1 MDAYISI
8 DQGTTS
14 SRSILFGEDGS
25 ILNSYQKEFKQI
37 YPKPGWVE
45 HDPEEIWETTKSV
58 LTKLYNS
65 EIAKKYNV
73 RGIGITNQRETT
85 IVWDKKTGKPLYN
98 AIVWQD
104 RRTSDFCKKL
114 VNDGLENKI
123 ISKSGLVIDPYFSA
137 SKIKWILDN
146 VPDARS
152 KAKNNEI
159 CFGTVDSF
167 LLWRLTDKNVHATDA
182 TNASR
187 TSLYNIEKLEW
198 DEELLEIFDVPKCIM
213 PIVMD
218 SNSKFGNVSKNVMD
232 FELPILSILGDQQ
245 AAAVGQ
251 ACFEPG
257 SIKSTYG
264 TGCFVIINSGDK
276 IIKSKSR
283 LLGTICYMI
292 DGKATYALEGSIF
305 VAGAVVQW
313 LRDNLNIINDA
324 RETQEIVE
332 TMKDNSDVYLVPA
345 FTGLG
350 CPYWD
355 PDARGALYGITR
367 DTGKNEITRAAIE
380 SVAYQTRDLFKA
392 MSEDGIVPSN
402 LKVDGGM
409 TGNDWLMQF
418 LANILNIKVN
428 RPKITET
435 TALGAAMMAAYTD
448 GKYST
453 LEELSQLWSSE
464 KTYISDMNDD
474 NRNNLL
480 QKWDY
485 YISKTLT

>member
-25 ILNSYQKEFKQI
+25 ILNIYQKEFKQI

-213 PIVMD
+213 PNVMD

>member
-25 ILNSYQKEFKQI
+25 ILNIYQKEFKQI

-104 RRTSDFCKKL
+104 RRTSDLCKKL

-213 PIVMD
+213 PNVMD

-418 LANILNIKVN
+418 LANILNITVN

-453 LEELSQLWSSE
+453 LEELSQLWNSE

>member
-14 SRSILFGEDGS
+14 SRAILFGEDGT
-25 ILNSYQKEFKQI
+25 ILNSFQKEFKQI

-45 HDPEEIWETTKSV
+45 HNPEEIWETTKSV
-58 LTKLYNS
+58 LGDLYNS
-65 EIAKKYNV
+65 EIAKKNNI

-114 VNDGLENKI
+114 VESGLEKKVIN
-123 ISKSGLVIDPYFSA
+123 KSGLVIDPYFSA

-146 VPDARS
+146 IPDARE

-167 LLWRLTDKNVHATDA
+167 LLWRLTDKKVHATDA

-198 DEELLEIFDVPKCIM
+198 DDELLSIFDVPKSM
-213 PIVMD
+213 KPKVME
-218 SNSKFGNVSKNVMD
+218 SNRNFGQVSKNVMN

-251 ACFEPG
+251 ACFTPG

-276 IIKSKSR
+276 IIKSVSYTHLTLPTI
-283 LLGTICYMI
+283 LL
-292 DGKATYALEGSIF
+292 
-305 VAGAVVQW
+305 V
-313 LRDNLNIINDA
+313 
-324 RETQEIVE
+324 
-332 TMKDNSDVYLVPA
+332 
-345 FTGLG
+345 
-350 CPYWD
+350 
-355 PDARGALYGITR
+355 
-367 DTGKNEITRAAIE
+367 
-380 SVAYQTRDLFKA
+380 
-392 MSEDGIVPSN
+392 
-402 LKVDGGM
+402 
-409 TGNDWLMQF
+409 
-418 LANILNIKVN
+418 
-428 RPKITET
+428 
-435 TALGAAMMAAYTD
+435 
-448 GKYST
+448 
-453 LEELSQLWSSE
+453 
-464 KTYISDMNDD
+464 
-474 NRNNLL
+474 
-480 QKWDY
+480 
-485 YISKTLT
+485 

>member
-14 SRSILFGEDGS
+14 SRAILFGENGL
-25 ILNSYQKEFKQI
+25 ILKTFQKEFTQI
-37 YPKPGWVE
+37 YPQSGWVE
-45 HDPEEIWETTKSV
+45 HDPEEIWETTQLV
-58 LTKLYNS
+58 LSQLYNS
-65 EIAKKYNV
+65 DVSQEHNI
-73 RGIGITNQRETT
+73 RGVGITNQRETT
-85 IVWDKKTGKPLYN
+85 ILWDKKTGKPLYN

-104 RRTSDFCKKL
+104 RRTSGFCKTL
-114 VNDGLENKI
+114 VDAGFEKTI
-123 ISKSGLVIDPYFSA
+123 INKSGLVVDPYFSA

-146 VPDARS
+146 VPDARG
-152 KAKNNEI
+152 KVENDEV

-167 LLWRLTDKNVHATDA
+167 LLWRLTDKKVHATDA

-198 DEELLEIFDVPKCIM
+198 DNKLLDIFDVPRSIM
-213 PIVMD
+213 PKVMD
-218 SNSKFGNVSKNVMD
+218 SNSNFGMISKNVMS

-251 ACFEPG
+251 ACFSPG

-264 TGCFVIINSGDK
+264 TGCFVIINSGKK

-283 LLGTICYMI
+283 LLGTICYKV

-313 LRDNLNIINDA
+313 LRDNLKMIKSA
-324 RETQEIVE
+324 KETEQIVNSLE
-332 TMKDNSDVYLVPA
+332 HNSDVFLVPA

-355 PDARGALYGITR
+355 ADARGALYGITR

-392 MSEDGIVPSN
+392 MSEDGISPQN
-402 LKVDGGM
+402 LRVDGGM
-409 TGNDWLMQF
+409 TNNNWLMQF
-418 LANILNIKVN
+418 LANILKINVEK
-428 RPKITET
+428 PKITET

-448 GKYST
+448 GKFSS
-453 LEELSQLWSSE
+453 LEELSKLWSSD
-464 KTYISDMNDD
+464 KTFKSKMNDND
-474 NRNNLL
+474 RNILL
-480 QKWDY
+480 GKWDY
-485 YISKTLT
+485 YVSKTLT

>member
-25 ILNSYQKEFKQI
+25 ILNIYQKEFKQI

-45 HDPEEIWETTKSV
+45 HDPEEIWETTKFV

-213 PIVMD
+213 PNVMD

-392 MSEDGIVPSN
+392 MSEDGITPSN

-464 KTYISDMNDD
+464 KTYVSDMNDD

>member
-25 ILNSYQKEFKQI
+25 ILNIYQKEFKQI

-213 PIVMD
+213 PNVMD

-453 LEELSQLWSSE
+453 LEELSQLWNSE

>member
-14 SRSILFGEDGS
+14 SRAILFGENGL
-25 ILNSYQKEFKQI
+25 ILKTFQKEFTQI
-37 YPKPGWVE
+37 YPQSGWVE
-45 HDPEEIWETTKSV
+45 HDPEEIWETTQLV
-58 LTKLYNS
+58 LSQLYNS
-65 EIAKKYNV
+65 DVSQEHNI
-73 RGIGITNQRETT
+73 RGVGITNQRETT
-85 IVWDKKTGKPLYN
+85 ILWDKKTGKPLYN

-104 RRTSDFCKKL
+104 RRTSDFCKTL
-114 VNDGLENKI
+114 VDAGFEKTI
-123 ISKSGLVIDPYFSA
+123 INKSGLVVDPYFSA

-146 VPDARS
+146 VPDARE
-152 KAKNNEI
+152 KVENDEV

-167 LLWRLTDKNVHATDA
+167 LLWRLTDKKVHATDA

-198 DEELLEIFDVPKCIM
+198 DNKLLDIFDVPRSIM
-213 PIVMD
+213 PKVMD
-218 SNSKFGNVSKNVMD
+218 SNSNFGMISKNVMS

-251 ACFEPG
+251 ACFSPG

-264 TGCFVIINSGDK
+264 TGCFVIINSGKK

-283 LLGTICYMI
+283 LLGTICYKV

-313 LRDNLNIINDA
+313 LRDNLKMIKSA
-324 RETQEIVE
+324 KETEQIVNSLE
-332 TMKDNSDVYLVPA
+332 HNSDVFLVPA

-355 PDARGALYGITR
+355 ADARGALYGITR

-392 MSEDGIVPSN
+392 MSEDGISPQN
-402 LKVDGGM
+402 LRVDGGM
-409 TGNDWLMQF
+409 TNNNWLMQF
-418 LANILNIKVN
+418 LANILKINVEK
-428 RPKITET
+428 PKITET

-448 GKYST
+448 GKFSS
-453 LEELSQLWSSE
+453 LEELSKLWSSDRTF
-464 KTYISDMNDD
+464 KSKMNDND
-474 NRNNLL
+474 RNILL
-480 QKWDY
+480 GKWDY
-485 YISKTLT
+485 YVSKTLT

>member
-14 SRSILFGEDGS
+14 SRAILFGEDGS
-25 ILNSYQKEFKQI
+25 ILNSFQKEFKQI

-45 HDPEEIWETTKSV
+45 HNPEEIWETTKSV
-58 LTKLYNS
+58 LSDLYNS
-65 EIAKKYNV
+65 DIAKKNNI

-85 IVWDKKTGKPLYN
+85 IVWDKKTGEPLYN

-114 VNDGLENKI
+114 VENGLEKKVIN
-123 ISKSGLVIDPYFSA
+123 KSGLVIDPYFSA

-146 VPDARS
+146 IPDARE
-152 KAKNNEI
+152 KANKNEI
-159 CFGTVDSF
+159 FFGTVDSF
-167 LLWRLTDKNVHATDA
+167 LLWRLTDKKVHATDA

-198 DEELLEIFDVPKCIM
+198 DDELLSIFDVPKSMM
-213 PIVMD
+213 PKVMD
-218 SNSKFGNVSKNVMD
+218 SNSEFGKVSKNVMN

-251 ACFEPG
+251 ACFTPG

-283 LLGTICYMI
+283 LLGTICYKV
-292 DGKATYALEGSIF
+292 DGKPTYALEGSIF

-313 LRDNLNIINDA
+313 LRDNLKLFQNA
-324 RETQEIVE
+324 EETQKIV
-332 TMKDNSDVYLVPA
+332 TSMQNNSDVFLVPA

-355 PDARGALYGITR
+355 ADARGALYGITR

-380 SVAYQTRDLFKA
+380 SVAYQTRDLFQA
-392 MSEDGIVPSN
+392 MSEDGILPEN

-409 TGNDWLMQF
+409 TNNDWLMQF
-418 LANILNIKVN
+418 LANILNINVEK
-428 RPKITET
+428 PKITET
-435 TALGAAMMAAYTD
+435 TAFGAAMMAAYTD
-448 GKYST
+448 GKYSS
-453 LEELSQLWSSE
+453 LEELSKLWIPD
-464 KTYISDMNDD
+464 KTYNPKMDKNSRDS
-474 NRNNLL
+474 LL
-480 QKWDY
+480 KKWDY
-485 YISKTLT
+485 FVSKTLS

>member
-213 PIVMD
+213 PNVMD

-355 PDARGALYGITR
+355 PDVRGALYGITR

-392 MSEDGIVPSN
+392 MSEDGITPSN

-453 LEELSQLWSSE
+453 LEELSQLWRSE

>member
-14 SRSILFGEDGS
+14 SRAILFGENGS
-25 ILNSYQKEFKQI
+25 ILETFQKEFTQI
-37 YPKPGWVE
+37 YPQPGWVE
-45 HDPEEIWETTKSV
+45 HDPEEIWGTTQLV
-58 LTKLYNS
+58 LSKLYNS
-65 EIAKKYNV
+65 DVSKEHII
-73 RGIGITNQRETT
+73 RGVGITNQRETT
-85 IVWDKKTGKPLYN
+85 ILWDKKTGKPLYN

-104 RRTSDFCKKL
+104 RRTADFCKTL
-114 VNDGLENKI
+114 VGDGFDKTI
-123 ISKSGLVIDPYFSA
+123 TKKSGLVVDPYFSA

-146 VPDARS
+146 VPDARV
-152 KAKNNEI
+152 KVDKGEI

-167 LLWRLTDKNVHATDA
+167 LLWRLTDKKVHATDA

-198 DEELLEIFDVPKCIM
+198 DNELLDIFDVPRTIM
-213 PIVMD
+213 PKVMD
-218 SNSKFGNVSKNVMD
+218 SNSNFGMISKNIMS

-251 ACFEPG
+251 ACFSPG

-264 TGCFVIINSGDK
+264 TGCFVIINSGKK

-283 LLGTICYMI
+283 LLGTICYKI

-313 LRDNLNIINDA
+313 LRDNLKILNSA
-324 RETQEIVE
+324 EETEQIVNS
-332 TMKDNSDVYLVPA
+332 MDHNSDVFLVPA

-355 PDARGALYGITR
+355 ADARGALYGITR

-392 MSEDGIVPSN
+392 MSEDGISPQN
-402 LKVDGGM
+402 LRVDGGM
-409 TGNDWLMQF
+409 TNNNWLMQF
-418 LANILNIKVN
+418 LADILKITVEKPKV
-428 RPKITET
+428 TET

-448 GKYST
+448 GKFSS
-453 LEELSQLWSSE
+453 LEELSKLWSSE
-464 KTYISDMNDD
+464 KTFNVKMTDIK
-474 NRNNLL
+474 RNSLL
-480 QKWDY
+480 EKWDY
-485 YISKTLT
+485 YVSKTLT

>member
-392 MSEDGIVPSN
+392 MSEDGITPSN

>member
-1 MDAYISI
+1 MNTYISI

-14 SRSILFGEDGS
+14 SRAILFGEDGS
-25 ILNSYQKEFKQI
+25 ILNSYQEEFNQI

-58 LTKLYNS
+58 LSKLYYS
-65 EIAKKYNV
+65 DVAKSHKI

-85 IVWDKKTGKPLYN
+85 IVWEKKTGKPIYN

-123 ISKSGLVIDPYFSA
+123 ASKSGLVIDPYFSA

-146 VPDARS
+146 VPEARS
-152 KAKNNEI
+152 RANNDEL

-167 LLWRLTDKNVHATDA
+167 LLWRLTNKKVHATDA

-187 TSLYNIEKLEW
+187 TSLYNIDKLEW
-198 DEELLEIFDVPKCIM
+198 DDELLKIFDVPKSIM
-213 PIVMD
+213 PRVMD
-218 SNSKFGNVSKNVMD
+218 SNSNFGQVSKQVMD
-232 FELPILSILGDQQ
+232 FELPVLSILGDQQ

-251 ACFEPG
+251 ACLTPG

-276 IIKSKSR
+276 IIHSKSR
-283 LLGTICYMI
+283 LLGTICYKV

-305 VAGAVVQW
+305 IAGAVVQW
-313 LRDNLNIINDA
+313 LRDSLNIIKNA
-324 RETQEIVE
+324 NETQGIVE
-332 TMKDNSDVYLVPA
+332 SMDSNSNVFLVPA

-355 PDARGALYGITR
+355 ADARGALYGITR
-367 DTGKNEITRAAIE
+367 DTGKNELTRAAIE

-392 MSEDGIVPSN
+392 MSEDGIDPST

-409 TGNDWLMQF
+409 TENDWLMQF
-418 LANILNIKVN
+418 LADILNINVDKPKV
-428 RPKITET
+428 TET
-435 TALGAAMMAAYTD
+435 TALGVAMMAAYSD
-448 GKYST
+448 GKYSS
-453 LEELSQLWSSE
+453 LYEVSKLWMPDKSYTPSMD
-464 KTYISDMNDD
+464 KNI
-474 NRNNLL
+474 RNNLL
-480 QKWDY
+480 KKWDY
-485 YISKTLT
+485 YVSKTLT

>member
-104 RRTSDFCKKL
+104 RRTSDLCKKL

>member
-14 SRSILFGEDGS
+14 SRAILFGENGS
-25 ILNSYQKEFKQI
+25 ILKTFQKEFTQI

-45 HDPEEIWETTKSV
+45 HDPEEIWETTQLV
-58 LTKLYNS
+58 LSKLYNS
-65 EIAKKYNV
+65 DVSKRYNI
-73 RGIGITNQRETT
+73 RGVGITNQRETT
-85 IVWDKKTGKPLYN
+85 ILWDKKTGKPLYN

-104 RRTSDFCKKL
+104 RRTSDFCKTL
-114 VNDGLENKI
+114 VDAGFEKTI
-123 ISKSGLVIDPYFSA
+123 VKKSGLVVDPYFSA

-146 VPDARS
+146 VPDARE
-152 KAKNNEI
+152 KADNGEV

-167 LLWRLTDKNVHATDA
+167 LLWRLTDKKVHATDA

-187 TSLYNIEKLEW
+187 TSLYNIENLEW
-198 DEELLEIFDVPKCIM
+198 DNELLDIFDVPKSIM
-213 PIVMD
+213 PKVMD
-218 SNSKFGNVSKNVMD
+218 SNSNFGMISKNVMS

-251 ACFEPG
+251 ACFSPG

-264 TGCFVIINSGDK
+264 TGCFVIINSGNK
-276 IIKSKSR
+276 IIKSRSR
-283 LLGTICYMI
+283 LLGTICYKV

-313 LRDNLNIINDA
+313 LRDSLKIIKSAEETEQIINSLEHNA
-324 RETQEIVE
+324 
-332 TMKDNSDVYLVPA
+332 DVFLVPA

-355 PDARGALYGITR
+355 ADARGALYGITR

-392 MSEDGIVPSN
+392 MTEDGISPQH
-402 LKVDGGM
+402 LRVDGGM
-409 TGNDWLMQF
+409 TNNSWFMQF
-418 LANILNIKVN
+418 LADILKINVEK
-428 RPKITET
+428 PKITET

-448 GKYST
+448 GKFSS
-453 LEELSQLWSSE
+453 LEELSKLWSSD
-464 KTYISDMNDD
+464 KTFNSKMTSSK
-474 NRNNLL
+474 RNSLL
-480 QKWDY
+480 GKWDY

>member
-25 ILNSYQKEFKQI
+25 ILNIYQKEFKQI

-213 PIVMD
+213 PNVMD

-418 LANILNIKVN
+418 LANILNITVN